1 MNLSYSCSKA
11 HNRQSN
17 VYWREELL
25 IFITTINP
33 NNLDLNNKIKHEE
46 GWIKG
51 IRKVRNC

>member
-1 MNLSYSCSKA
+1 MKKIILY
-11 HNRQSN
+11 
-17 VYWREELL
+17 LL
-25 IFITTINP
+25 TKLPFIVFITTINP